1 MRDADSKTSDDLQEL
16 KAQLRVKEREIARLK
31 LLVAKLQH
39 KQFGRSAEPLDAL
52 IAQLNLRFS
61 DVVALTTNKPPVAPE
76 AVAEKGEAP
85 ARKPLPPHLPRDV
98 QMHVPASCDC
108 PQCGSVLQRIGEDVA
123 EQLEYIPARFKVIRH
138 VRPKFACRS
147 CSVVLQAPAPS
158 RPVARGMAGA
168 NLLAHVL
175 VSKYCDHQPLYRQS
189 EIYARD
195 GVELARSTLADW
207 VGETS
212 ALLQP
217 LVDAIRRHVLAADK
231 LHADDTP
238 IPLLAPGHGKTRTA
252 RLWTYVRDDRPAAG
266 TAPPAVWFA
275 FSADRKGE
283 HPQSHLKT
291 YHGILQADG
300 YAGFDALYAT
310 TRIKEAAC
318 WAHVRRKFYD
328 IARAQHSPLA
338 LEAMQR
344 IADLYAIEA
353 DARHQPPQYREQ
365 QRRCRAGPL
374 LQQLH
379 DWLTQTLTQI
389 SSKSTLAEAI
399 RYALVRWEALTRYVA
414 DGRIEMD
421 NNAAER
427 ALRAVA
433 LGRKNYLFVGSA
445 AGGDRAAAMYS
456 LIGTARLNGL
466 DPQAYLRHVL
476 GCIAE
481 HPINR
486 IDELLPWNIASKLQP
501 AWQHAA

>member
-1 MRDADSKTSDDLQEL
+1 MRDVDLKIVDDLQEL
-16 KAQLRVKEREIARLK
+16 KAQLRVKEQEIARLK

-39 KQFGRSAEPLDAL
+39 SQFGRSAESLDAL
-52 IAQLNLRFS
+52 IAQLDLRLG
-61 DVVALTTNKPPVAPE
+61 DVAAPAMEKPVATQE
-76 AVAEKGEAP
+76 SAP
-85 ARKPLPPHLPRDV
+85 AKREPVVRKPLPAHLPRDV
-98 QMHVPASCDC
+98 QMHVPSSCDC
-108 PQCGSVLQRIGEDVA
+108 PQCGSALQRIGEDVA

-138 VRPKFACRS
+138 IRPKFACRH
-147 CSVVLQAPAPS
+147 CSVVLQMPAPS

-168 NLLAHVL
+168 GLLAHVL
-175 VSKYCDHQPLYRQS
+175 VSKFCDHQPLYRQCD
-189 EIYARD
+189 IYARE

-207 VGETS
+207 VGEAN

-217 LVDAIRRHVLAADK
+217 LVEAIRRHVLATDK

-238 IPLLAPGHGKTRTA
+238 IAMLAPGHGKTRTA

-266 TAPPAVWFA
+266 TAPPAVWFT
-275 FSADRKGE
+275 FSTDRKGE
-283 HPQSHLKT
+283 HPQSHLKS
-291 YHGILQADG
+291 YAGILQADG

-310 TRIKEAAC
+310 QRIKEAAC

-328 IARAQHSPLA
+328 IARAQASPIA
-338 LEAMQR
+338 LEAVQR
-344 IADLYAIEA
+344 IADLYAIETEV
-353 DARHQPPQYREQ
+353 RYQPPEHREQ
-365 QRRCRAGPL
+365 ARRRDAGP
-374 LQQLH
+374 QLERLH
-379 DWLTQTLTQI
+379 AWLTQTLAQI
-389 SSKSTLAEAI
+389 SRKSELADAI
-399 RYALVRWEALTRYVA
+399 RYALARWKALTRYVT

-445 AGGDRAAAMYS
+445 AGGERAAAMYS

-486 IDELLPWNIASKLQP
+486 IDELLPWNVAANLQP
-501 AWQHAA
+501 AWQQAA

>member
-1 MRDADSKTSDDLQEL
+1 MRNVDSNSVNDLQAL
-16 KAQLRVKEREIARLK
+16 KAQLRVKEQEIARLK

-39 KQFGRSAEPLDAL
+39 RQFGRSAESLDAL
-52 IAQLNLRFS
+52 IAQLDLRLG
-61 DVVALTTNKPPVAPE
+61 DVVAPVMEKPVATRE
-76 AVAEKGEAP
+76 SAP
-85 ARKPLPPHLPRDV
+85 AKREPTVRKPLPAHLPRDV
-98 QMHVPASCDC
+98 QMHIPSSCDC
-108 PQCGSVLQRIGEDVA
+108 PQCGSALQRIGEDVA

-138 VRPKFACRS
+138 IRPKFACRR
-147 CSVVLQAPAPS
+147 CSVVLQVSAPS

-168 NLLAHVL
+168 GLLSHVL

-189 EIYARD
+189 EIYARE

-207 VGETS
+207 VGEAS

-217 LVDAIRRHVLAADK
+217 LVAAIRRHVLAADK

-238 IPLLAPGHGKTRTA
+238 IAMLAPGHGKTRTA
-252 RLWTYVRDDRPAAG
+252 RLWTYVRDDRPAAS

-275 FSADRKGE
+275 FSVDRKGE
-283 HPQSHLKT
+283 HPQRHLKS
-291 YHGILQADG
+291 YAGILQADG

-310 TRIKEAAC
+310 GRIHEAAC

-328 IARAQHSPLA
+328 IARAQASPIA
-338 LEAMQR
+338 LEAVQR

-353 DARHQPPQYREQ
+353 EVRYQPPEHREQ
-365 QRRCRAGPL
+365 ARQRDAGPQL
-374 LQQLH
+374 EQLH
-379 DWLTQTLTQI
+379 AWLTQTLAQI
-389 SSKSTLAEAI
+389 SRTSELATVI
-399 RYALVRWEALTRYVA
+399 RYALVRWEALTRYVT

-427 ALRAVA
+427 ALRCVA

-445 AGGDRAAAMYS
+445 AGGERAAAMYS

-486 IDELLPWNIASKLQP
+486 IDELLPWNVAVNLQP
-501 AWQHAA
+501 AWQQAA

>member
-1 MRDADSKTSDDLQEL
+1 MRDVDSKIVDDLQEL
-16 KAQLRVKEREIARLK
+16 KAQLRVKEQEIARLK

-39 KQFGRSAEPLDAL
+39 RQFGRSAESLDAL
-52 IAQLNLRFS
+52 IAQLDLRLG
-61 DVVALTTNKPPVAPE
+61 DVVAPVMEKPVATQE
-76 AVAEKGEAP
+76 SAP
-85 ARKPLPPHLPRDV
+85 AKREPAVRKPLPAHLPRDV
-98 QMHVPASCDC
+98 QMHVPSSCDC
-108 PQCGSVLQRIGEDVA
+108 PQCGSALQRIGEDVA

-138 VRPKFACRS
+138 IRPKFACRR
-147 CSVVLQAPAPS
+147 CSVVLQTPALS
-158 RPVARGMAGA
+158 RPIARGMAGA

-189 EIYARD
+189 EIYARE

-207 VGETS
+207 VSETS

-217 LVDAIRRHVLAADK
+217 LVEAIRRHVLVADK

-291 YHGILQADG
+291 YRGTLQADG

-310 TRIKEAAC
+310 GRIHEAAC

-328 IARAQHSPLA
+328 IARAQASPIA
-338 LEAMQR
+338 LEAVQR

-353 DARHQPPQYREQ
+353 TVRYQTPEHREQ
-365 QRRCRAGPL
+365 ARRRDAGPQL
-374 LQQLH
+374 EQLH
-379 DWLTQTLTQI
+379 AWLTQTLARI
-389 SSKSTLAEAI
+389 SRTSELAGVI
-399 RYALVRWEALTRYVA
+399 RYALVRWEALTRYVT

-486 IDELLPWNIASKLQP
+486 IDELLPWNVAANLQP
-501 AWQHAA
+501 AWQQAA